1 MTPIEPQEY
10 RILDEIDDG
19 ILVVNEDC
27 TVVWANPAF
36 HRMFG
41 GVDGRP
47 GGIPNAI
54 SNLAARLAAATHD
67 KIADFECRLR
77 APDGSERRYF
87 CSGWRTSSEK
97 GWLLRFREEPDH
109 KRDYEAIVEYTGT
122 ATILIEEDGTISVA
136 NTEFERLSGYSR
148 QEIIGE
154 KRLFDFIALDC
165 EKERILGYHSLRRRE
180 PGAAPK
186 NYSFTFVDRSGNF
199 HVVEATIGLIPG
211 TACSKR

>member
-1 MTPIEPQEY
+1 
-10 RILDEIDDG
+10 
-19 ILVVNEDC
+19 
-27 TVVWANPAF
+27 
-36 HRMFG
+36 
-41 GVDGRP
+41 
-47 GGIPNAI
+47 
-54 SNLAARLAAATHD
+54 
-67 KIADFECRLR
+67 
-77 APDGSERRYF
+77 
-87 CSGWRTSSEK
+87 
-97 GWLLRFREEPDH
+97 LLRFREEPDH

-211 TACSKR
+211 TARSVMSLLDVTERPRGAGIAGE